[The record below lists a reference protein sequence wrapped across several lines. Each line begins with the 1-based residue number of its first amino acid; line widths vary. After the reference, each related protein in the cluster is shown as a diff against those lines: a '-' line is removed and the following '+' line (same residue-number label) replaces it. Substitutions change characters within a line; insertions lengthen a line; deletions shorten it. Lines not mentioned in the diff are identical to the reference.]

1 MALHDDLREGTVN
14 LERLVAS
21 KKPHLLRWVPR
32 WVMAYLRRILHL
44 ESVNR
49 TIQEHPGLMGVAFA
63 DVVLAEMEVTYRVEG
78 LQRLSPEGRYLV
90 VSNHPLGGLDGMV
103 LISAFGHA
111 FEQIYFPVNDFLTLL
126 PQFADI
132 FLPINKHGAQS
143 VEAARRLQAAYA
155 SEAQILYFPAG
166 LCSRKRRGRV
176 QDLAWKGNFVAK
188 AVEYQR
194 DVVPVYFDGRNSTFF
209 YNLSRLRRALGI
221 KANIEMIYLVDE
233 MYRQHGANLSVVVG
247 EPIPW
252 QTFLGHEVSRTE
264 WAARLRQQVYTL
276 GAEWRRQANC

>member
-143 VEAARRLQAAYA
+143 AEAARRLHRYSISRPGCARVSAEAGCRIWPGRAILWLRPWSTNVMWCRCISTGEILHSSTTCPA
-155 SEAQILYFPAG
+155 SAG
-166 LCSRKRRGRV
+166 
-176 QDLAWKGNFVAK
+176 
-188 AVEYQR
+188 
-194 DVVPVYFDGRNSTFF
+194 P
-209 YNLSRLRRALGI
+209 
-221 KANIEMIYLVDE
+221 
-233 MYRQHGANLSVVVG
+233 
-247 EPIPW
+247 
-252 QTFLGHEVSRTE
+252 
-264 WAARLRQQVYTL
+264 
-276 GAEWRRQANC
+276 